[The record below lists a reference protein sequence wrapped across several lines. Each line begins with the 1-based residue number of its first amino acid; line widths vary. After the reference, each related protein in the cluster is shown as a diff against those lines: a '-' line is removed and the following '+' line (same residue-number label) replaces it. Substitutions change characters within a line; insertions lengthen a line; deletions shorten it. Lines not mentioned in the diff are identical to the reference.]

1 MADKVIQNSPEA
13 HEAKVTEKAKIA
25 EGANSAIH
33 NEVHDLLMK
42 NKEQTGSD
50 IKSNKN
56 MENAAQ
62 NGSAMKESLNDY
74 KEHFKKG
81 EPGGGGA
88 GKYLPKCELEGE
100 PGGQGKAEKGHGKA
114 GEAYKGQYGGGPS
127 KEFDN
132 EIRPNGEGRGA
143 KALEQGL
150 SGKSSLKE
158 GMMDFAP
165 KNSLPNVQ
173 IEGGG
178 AAKGAYGAGE
188 AIQKGQK
195 LNDSHESIL
204 QGKKSK
210 ALDD

>member
-1 MADKVIQNSPEA
+1 MADKVIQKSAEA
-13 HEAKVTEKAKIA
+13 QEAKVTEKAKIA
-25 EGANSAIH
+25 EGANSAIQ

-42 NKEQTGSD
+42 QKEQVGTDS
-50 IKSNKN
+50 KSSKN
-56 MENAAQ
+56 MENAAP
-62 NGSAMKESLNDY
+62 NGSAMKESLNDL

-100 PGGQGKAEKGHGKA
+100 PGGQGQAEKWHGKP
-114 GEAYKGQYGGGPS
+114 GEGYKGKYEGGPN

-132 EIRPNGEGRGA
+132 EIRPNGSSKGS

-178 AAKGAYGAGE
+178 LGRGAYGAGE
-188 AIQKGQK
+188 AIQKSQK
-195 LNDSHESIL
+195 PNESHESIM
-204 QGKKSK
+204 QSKKLK